1 MKLHTAIGLLLMMA
15 VYAGLA
21 VLFYSPEQG
30 FHWFFGFLGISIL
43 ALAVFA
49 LLLHRALKRELA
61 KVREKGASK

>member
-30 FHWFFGFLGISIL
+30 FNWFFGFLGLSIL
-43 ALAVFA
+43 VLVVFA
-49 LLLHRALKRELA
+49 LLLKRALTKELA
-61 KVREKGASK
+61 KVREKGASE